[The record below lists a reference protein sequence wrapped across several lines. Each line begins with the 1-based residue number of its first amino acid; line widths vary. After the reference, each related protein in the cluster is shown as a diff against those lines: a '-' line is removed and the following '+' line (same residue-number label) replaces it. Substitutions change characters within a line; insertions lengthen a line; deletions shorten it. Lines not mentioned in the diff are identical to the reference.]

1 MAKIAFNK
9 SSLQKVREQ
18 MKLYQSLLPSLD
30 LKRRQLTAEL
40 SRAKIEYEKSSQAV
54 QALMEDVGKKLPML
68 AVPGLDI
75 SGLVKVKEVKAR
87 EENVVGVRI
96 PVIDEVVCE
105 VAPYSMLVRRH
116 WVDDLVDKLKAM
128 AMVKAKEEAAKIQVE
143 RLAVGVRR
151 ITQKVNLFEKILIPE
166 SKKTIA
172 RIQVFLGDGERSSVV
187 RSKISKQKNSG
198 IEAEESSNA

>member
-18 MKLYQSLLPSLD
+18 MKLYKSLLPSLD

-40 SRAKIEYEKSSQAV
+40 SRARIEYEKSSVAV
-54 QALMEDVGKKLPML
+54 NALMEDVGKKLPML
-68 AVPGLDI
+68 ANAEVDI
-75 SGLVKVKEVKAR
+75 SGLVKVKEVRAR

-96 PVIDEVVCE
+96 PVVDEVICE

-116 WVDDLVDKLKAM
+116 WVDDLVDKLKQM
-128 AMVKAKEEAAKIQVE
+128 AMVKAKEEAAKVQVQ
-143 RLAVGVRR
+143 RLEVGVRR

-166 SKKTIA
+166 SKETIA
-172 RIQVFLGDGERSSVV
+172 RIQVFLGDTERSAVV
-187 RSKISKQKNSG
+187 RSKISKQKG
-198 IEAEESSNA
+198 KDMQGGD